1 MKGRATQR
9 SNHRIIRR
17 LRAIWTHQIL
27 RLQKVHGFRGILI
40 MSMVCVFC
48 IFISAAGASD
58 QKARTLT
65 ELIAMFDSSSCKEC
79 HEEIHAQWET
89 SHHARSIMG
98 IFMDRYLQRGVLSV
112 KNPDD
117 ATKKNFPCF
126 KCHFP
131 QLEYATDEV
140 ASEIAAAILGKDKAT
155 MKKLNINCLVCHNQ
169 KGVVHGRPE
178 RGMLYGTNSVS
189 EHEDKRYKRVKASP
203 IMKRPVMCGQCHG
216 LGPNLEF
223 EHPVQCATLYGS
235 YLHAYVP
242 SGGAKTCQEC
252 HMKDA
257 DHSCPPD
264 FNKRGEVSAR
274 LKKALPMEVDTLV
287 YKSQFTPGKI
297 IPMLVVKTKITSKAG
312 HRIPDG

>member
-1 MKGRATQR
+1 MKWNSAQR
-9 SNHRIIRR
+9 NNHRIIRR
-17 LRAIWTHQIL
+17 RKTLLT
-27 RLQKVHGFRGILI
+27 V
-40 MSMVCVFC
+40 SMVGVFL
-48 IFISAAGASD
+48 ISISVALASD

-65 ELIAMFDSSSCKEC
+65 ELIEMFDSSSCKGC

-98 IFMDRYLQRGVLSV
+98 IFMDRYLQKGVLSV
-112 KNPDD
+112 KNPKN

-140 ASEIAAAILGKDKAT
+140 AAEIAAAILSKDKAT
-155 MKKLNINCLVCHNQ
+155 MSRLNINCLVCHNQ
-169 KGVVHGRPE
+169 KGVVHGHPKKE
-178 RGMLYGTNSVS
+178 MLYGTDSVS
-189 EHEDKRYKRVKASP
+189 EHPDEGYKTIKASP
-203 IMKRPVMCGQCHG
+203 IMKRSVMCGQCHG
-216 LGPNLEF
+216 LGPNFEF

-235 YLHAYVP
+235 YLHAYIP
-242 SGGAKTCQEC
+242 SGGTKTCQEC

-257 DHSCPPD
+257 DHACPPD

-274 LKKALPMEVDTLV
+274 LKRALPMEVDTLI

-297 IPMLVVKTKITSKAG
+297 IPMLVVKTRIASKAG

>member
-1 MKGRATQR
+1 MKGRSTQR

-27 RLQKVHGFRGILI
+27 RLQKAHGFRDILI
-40 MSMVCVFC
+40 MSMVCIFF

-58 QKARTLT
+58 QKAGTLT
-65 ELIAMFDSSSCKEC
+65 ELIKMFDSSSCKEC
-79 HEEIHAQWET
+79 HEEIHSQWET

-98 IFMDRYLQRGVLSV
+98 IFMDRYLQKGVLSV
-112 KNPDD
+112 KNPND

-140 ASEIAAAILGKDKAT
+140 ASEIAAAILSKDKAT
-155 MKKLNINCLVCHNQ
+155 MSRLNINCLVCHNQ
-169 KGVVHGRPE
+169 KGVIHGHPE
-178 RGMLYGTNSVS
+178 KGMLYGTDSVS
-189 EHEDKRYKRVKASP
+189 EHPDEGYKKVKASP
-203 IMKRPVMCGQCHG
+203 IMKRSVMCGQCHG
-216 LGPNLEF
+216 LGPNFEF

-264 FNKRGEVSAR
+264 FNKRDEVSAR
-274 LKKALPMEVDTLV
+274 LKKALPMEVDTLI

>member
-1 MKGRATQR
+1 MKGRSTQR

-27 RLQKVHGFRGILI
+27 RLQKAHGFRDILI
-40 MSMVCVFC
+40 MSMVCIFF

-58 QKARTLT
+58 QKAGTLT
-65 ELIAMFDSSSCKEC
+65 ELIKMFDSSSCKEC
-79 HEEIHAQWET
+79 HEETHAQWET

-98 IFMDRYLQRGVLSV
+98 IFMDRYLQKGVLSV
-112 KNPDD
+112 KNPND

-140 ASEIAAAILGKDKAT
+140 ASEIATAILSKDKAT
-155 MKKLNINCLVCHNQ
+155 MSRLNINCLVCHNQ
-169 KGVVHGRPE
+169 KGVIHGQP
-178 RGMLYGTNSVS
+178 GKGILYGTGSVS
-189 EHEDKRYKRVKASP
+189 EHEDEGYKTVKASP

-216 LGPNLEF
+216 LGPNFEF

-252 HMKDA
+252 HMKDG

-264 FNKRGEVSAR
+264 FNKRDEVSAR
-274 LKKALPMEVDTLV
+274 LKKALPMEVDTLI